1 MISHILL
8 DIEGTTCPV
17 SFVTDI
23 LFPYAKSELTNFLE
37 RHQDNPSIS
46 QLVNDAEAEWNDDK
60 DKASISLRHDLEES
74 KQPNY
79 LKVGAY
85 LQLLI
90 SSDRKST
97 ALKDVQGK
105 IWREGYTTGNI
116 SSELFEDAHENLKKW
131 HSKGY
136 KLAVYSSGS
145 VEAQRLLYKYTSKGD
160 IENLFSHWF
169 DTHIGNKKN
178 QKSYTTIASAMA
190 CEPKNILFAS
200 DNREECDAAKD
211 AGCLTLYSLREG
223 NPQTEPGE
231 HPVIQNLADV
241 DQWLNPKR

>member
-23 LFPYAKSELTNFLE
+23 LFPYAKSELINFLE

-85 LQLLI
+85 LQALNLI
-90 SSDRKST
+90 
-97 ALKDVQGK
+97 
-105 IWREGYTTGNI
+105 
-116 SSELFEDAHENLKKW
+116 
-131 HSKGY
+131 
-136 KLAVYSSGS
+136 
-145 VEAQRLLYKYTSKGD
+145 
-160 IENLFSHWF
+160 
-169 DTHIGNKKN
+169 
-178 QKSYTTIASAMA
+178 
-190 CEPKNILFAS
+190 
-200 DNREECDAAKD
+200 
-211 AGCLTLYSLREG
+211 
-223 NPQTEPGE
+223 
-231 HPVIQNLADV
+231 
-241 DQWLNPKR
+241 

>member
-37 RHQDNPSIS
+37 RHQDDPSIRK
-46 QLVNDAEAEWNDDK
+46 LVNDAEAEWNDDK
-60 DKASISLRHDLEES
+60 DKASISLRHELEES
-74 KQPNY
+74 RQPKH

-90 SSDRKST
+90 SSDKKST

-116 SSELFEDAHENLKKW
+116 SSELFEDAHENLREW
-131 HSKGY
+131 YSKGY

-160 IENLFSHWF
+160 IGNIFSHWF

-178 QKSYTTIASAMA
+178 QKSYSTIASTMA
-190 CEPKNILFAS
+190 CEPKNILFVS

-211 AGCLTLYSLREG
+211 AGYLTLYSLREG
-223 NPQTEPGE
+223 NPQMEPGQ
-231 HPVIQNLADV
+231 HPVILNLEDI

>member
-8 DIEGTTCPV
+8 DIEGTICPV

-37 RHQDNPSIS
+37 RHQDNPSIR

-60 DKASISLRHDLEES
+60 DKASISLRHELEES
-74 KQPNY
+74 RQPKY

-90 SSDRKST
+90 SSDKKST

-131 HSKGY
+131 HSNC
-136 KLAVYSSGS
+136 
-145 VEAQRLLYKYTSKGD
+145 LLYTSPSPRD
-160 IENLFSHWF
+160 
-169 DTHIGNKKN
+169 
-178 QKSYTTIASAMA
+178 Y
-190 CEPKNILFAS
+190 
-200 DNREECDAAKD
+200 
-211 AGCLTLYSLREG
+211 
-223 NPQTEPGE
+223 
-231 HPVIQNLADV
+231 
-241 DQWLNPKR
+241 